1 MLKFQSAF
9 QSYIERASRQYQSR
23 ESLLLQ
29 ENRVRI
35 PILQIFKKLFDLNAK
50 MSPEIQT
57 NNMVKET
64 ADLKQLCIKLER
76 SCNDLNN
83 TVKAGHPD
91 KKSISSSFQS
101 VQNSIQNVEHL
112 LVELSVNSGALGSH
126 EPCAGYIWKASS
138 QIIGEVCPCLLKT
151 LNGIMTTYM

>member
-1 MLKFQSAF
+1 MPGQETTTQGLIHQDIIRLLDLMWKFKSAF

-35 PILQIFKKLFDLNAK
+35 PTWHIDNKLFHLNAR
-50 MSPEIQT
+50 MAPEIQT
-57 NNMVKET
+57 KNMAKET
-64 ADLKQLCIKLER
+64 ADLKQLCMKLET

-101 VQNSIQNVEHL
+101 VQNSIQSMEHL
-112 LVELSVNSGALGSH
+112 LVKLSA
-126 EPCAGYIWKASS
+126 
-138 QIIGEVCPCLLKT
+138 
-151 LNGIMTTYM
+151 